1 LPDKYFITASCCI
14 RDNRVYQNG
23 RLVFE
28 NDPADPGAFLLA
40 AYRSLG
46 TDYPK
51 FHKMDNLSK
60 LGWLGAEFLLNGRP
74 LATEYP
80 PGRIGVILSNAS
92 SSLDTDIRYYATTKT
107 MASPALFVYTLPN
120 IVTGEICIRHRFKG
134 ENAFFISETFEPE
147 FMHRYVEQLLN
158 DNVLQT
164 AICGWVELLGEQY
177 KTVLFLIEKTPAGNA
192 RPFNTEQINKTHQS
206 ANG

>member
-1 LPDKYFITASCCI
+1 MSAKNFITASCCI
-14 RDNRVYQNG
+14 RDNRVYQND
-23 RLVFE
+23 RVVFE
-28 NDPADPGAFLLA
+28 NNAADTGSFLLA

-60 LGWLGAEFLLNGRP
+60 LGWLGAEYLLKGRS
-74 LATEYP
+74 LASAYP

-92 SSLDTDIRYYATTKT
+92 SSLDTDIKYYASTKT

-134 ENAFFISETFEPE
+134 ENAFFISETFEPD
-147 FMHRYVEQLLN
+147 FMHRYVEQLLD
-158 DNVLQT
+158 DNVLQA
-164 AICGWVELLGEQY
+164 AICGWVDLLGEQY

-192 RPFNTEQINKTHQS
+192 RPFNTDQIYKTHQS
-206 ANG
+206 ENG